1 MSRNVENSPCPL
13 SIPVPTLLRV
23 SFLSTKYWP
32 AEGAFVGGIGAASR
46 EKKNYIISPFNV
58 LRREGLI
65 CLLTLFHSQECSMS
79 DFPCSLTRK
88 CNHGYGMENLA
99 FHSLLRWKVIDTANS
114 HSSNISLNWLGE
126 CNLNWST
133 KKGGR
138 PISAIVD
145 LEAFDSEMVVCV
157 GVMIRN
163 CLSCQHWNSR

>member
-1 MSRNVENSPCPL
+1 MWRILLVHYRSLFLHCYVFPFWAQN
-13 SIPVPTLLRV
+13 TDLLREPLLV
-23 SFLSTKYWP
+23 V
-32 AEGAFVGGIGAASR
+32 VGLLQ
-46 EKKNYIISPFNV
+46 EKKKLYNFNV